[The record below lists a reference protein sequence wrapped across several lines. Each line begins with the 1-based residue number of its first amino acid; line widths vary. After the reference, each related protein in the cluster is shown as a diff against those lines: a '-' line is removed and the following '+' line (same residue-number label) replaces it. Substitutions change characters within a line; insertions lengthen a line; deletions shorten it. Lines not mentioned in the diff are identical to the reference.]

1 MINCVYCRCEVPS
14 DVPREHIIPQS
25 FGVFKPD
32 LTLKC
37 VCKECNHYFGSK
49 LEWPMLIES
58 IEGARR
64 LEFGFKGVIGG
75 IGTKGVM
82 PVVAEGDDC
91 KGARTAIR
99 TNKDGK
105 QETELLPQVGARRNA
120 SEPFQ
125 WCLERDLSVE
135 FAQQFPK
142 GSEFRILGGRTF
154 NDVERLVQKLIAA
167 CPTFLY
173 GGIINTPSDDGGQ
186 LMLEIEHQMTRVVA
200 RCLCK
205 IAFNYMALTCGE
217 TFPLS
222 KAFDNMRAFIRY
234 DIGEETGRVF
244 VKQKPIIAQEIVSG
258 QRATDGHVLT
268 VEGRPRDSTLEMQ
281 LALFNSI
288 PYRIPMTREY
298 IGHRFSKGH
307 HFAIESRQVSE
318 LRTTYAGPNFDRST
332 MSW

>member
-1 MINCVYCRCEVPS
+1 MNNCIYCRSELPA
-14 DVPREHIIPQS
+14 DVPREHVIPQN

-37 VCKECNHYFGSK
+37 VCKQCNHYFGSK

-64 LEFGFKGVIGG
+64 LEFGFEGVIGG

-99 TNKDGK
+99 TNKNGK
-105 QETELLPQVGARRNA
+105 QETELLPQVGVRRNA

-125 WCLERDLSVE
+125 WRLERDLSVE
-135 FAQQFPK
+135 SFQQFPK

-154 NDVERLVQKLIAA
+154 NDVERLVQKLVAV

-173 GGIINTPSDDGGQ
+173 GGIINTPPDDSGQ
-186 LMLEIEHQMTRVVA
+186 IILEIEHQMPRVVA

-222 KAFDNMRAFIRY
+222 KAFDDMRAFIRY
-234 DIGEETGRVF
+234 DIGEEIGRVF

-258 QRATDGHVLT
+258 QRGTDGHILT
-268 VEGRPRDSTLEMQ
+268 VEGRPADSTLEIQ

-288 PYRIPMTREY
+288 SYRFPMTHNY
-298 IGHRFSKGH
+298 LGHKFAKGH
-307 HFAIESRQVSE
+307 HFSLETREVTE
-318 LRTTYAGPNFDRST
+318 FKTTYAEANFDPKSIG
-332 MSW
+332 W